1 MNKHIRKY
9 AIRNGYIRKNAMI
22 ACIKDKAI
30 ESLPNVKGPN

>member
-1 MNKHIRKY
+1 
-9 AIRNGYIRKNAMI
+9 MI